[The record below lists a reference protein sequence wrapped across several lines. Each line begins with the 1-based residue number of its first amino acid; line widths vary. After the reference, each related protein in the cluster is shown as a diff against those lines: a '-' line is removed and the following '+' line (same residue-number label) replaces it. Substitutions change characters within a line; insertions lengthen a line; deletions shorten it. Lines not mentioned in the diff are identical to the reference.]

1 VTLRRKNLVVEP
13 VRLKELAVRLRVSE
27 SEAIRR
33 AVDLALA
40 RQDVAEG
47 LRRLRGLRTLG
58 DVYRCLPK

>member
-1 VTLRRKNLVVEP
+1 M
-13 VRLKELAVRLRVSE
+13 RLKELAVRLRVSE